1 MLKDERK
8 QIKAIEND
16 YQQMPGFT
24 DFPYTHGDVI
34 EQRRLEMRQQMSKEL
49 NQVLEAQAKQ
59 FQEGNID
66 AIEIKVDSKQ
76 TKYSPANASKIPLA
90 N

>member
-1 MLKDERK
+1 
-8 QIKAIEND
+8 
-16 YQQMPGFT
+16 MPGFT

-59 FQEGNID
+59 YQESEID
-66 AIEIKVDSKQ
+66 AIDIKVGDSAKQ
-76 TKYSPANASKIPLA
+76 TKYSPDVASKIPLA
-90 N
+90 NLERKARLHSKFE